1 MGVVS
6 SKNYHRKKKENEHLK
21 TENKKQAKNIDDL
34 NTKIHTLKNK
44 NNTLINNVK
53 DLNNALAQKEFEK
66 NILKIKINDCKQIEE
81 EQNSKI
87 KQKNQKIIDLEK
99 INQNLTNKLECVQNN
114 KLFLLKKIEKY
125 QNEINLNK
133 EKKEF
138 YSSFENEIINKKIEL
153 FINNNQSNI
162 NKIIENNF
170 KNFFNTN
177 IKDEM
182 KNIIND
188 HLLNKENFS
197 KYFYD
202 RIDNLCSNSI
212 IDFSKKTKHLN
223 IVLIGMSGVG
233 KSTLINSFLK
243 RDEAKSFWGE
253 PCTQITSFYES
264 KNLRFWDTKGI
275 ELNDYNLNVV
285 IEETIKL
292 IKDNNKSG
300 DPDKYIHCIWYC
312 ITGTRFQEVE
322 KKAINQLMSQ
332 YDENSLPIL
341 LVYTFAHTTNFY
353 NNMKEYVK
361 KVIPKKIDI
370 LPILAKDVSNM
381 EGNKTRAFGHNKL
394 IKKSIKKFKNAIDH
408 ISFSTVKNR
417 VNQQIN
423 EYINSFEDYFT
434 NINNKL
440 DELND
445 FDKAKNYL
453 KKHLNKFSIK
463 ITGQEVNS
471 LSDFIINNN
480 IDKWALNCFI
490 TVQTYK
496 DDLLKTLKDKIKNI
510 YSEELNNYRR
520 KKNNINLDEI
530 EDSRHQILF
539 CNNISNE
546 IEKFLN
552 NQIENFNAHQ
562 LLKYILIEYY
572 QIIKDNAIIN
582 TNEIIQNLK
591 ANIIQEMQNEIEYN
605 PHFNNLFK
613 Y

>member
-1 MGVVS
+1 MGNIGIVS
-6 SKNYHRKKKENEHLK
+6 KKKYHIKKAEIERLNGLIK
-21 TENKKQAKNIDDL
+21 TYIED
-34 NTKIHTLKNK
+34 IHTLNDK
-44 NNTLINNVK
+44 INNLNNKVK
-53 DLNNALAQKEFEK
+53 DLNNANAIKK
-66 NILKIKINDCKQIEE
+66 NEVNNLKNKIKQIEE
-81 EQNSKI
+81 EQNSI
-87 KQKNQKIIDLEK
+87 IGRKNQKINNLEEIRKNLTSKLEYEQNKILNLEK
-99 INQNLTNKLECVQNN
+99 
-114 KLFLLKKIEKY
+114 KIKEL
-125 QNEINLNK
+125 QNEIVLNK
-133 EKKEF
+133 KKIEF
-138 YSSFENEIINKKIEL
+138 YSSFENEILNKKIEQL
-153 FINNNQSNI
+153 INNNKSDI

-480 IDKWALNCFI
+480 IDKWALNCII

-520 KKNNINLDEI
+520 KNYNINLDEI